1 MAPSINCNNTTI
13 PKGKATSVVS
23 PPLTGHTMVSGR
35 KATSVASRSN
45 SSKPASSGSEVSERT
60 ATSVALRSNSSKPV
74 TPLLPSDPCIIS
86 LAKLGEIYD
95 SIKKGSLSDKRNKG
109 GLREKDKTQIGGVF
123 YCSQNVLAS
132 IIFGFPNATSIY
144 NSLNLCKDPRA
155 CGVQHWNQHKNG
167 VLCGR
172 NLVGQCRVK
181 DCARVHNPS
190 LTNITNV
197 TSRVVSQ
204 PIIVIASQNS
214 MANAVS
220 KATPS
225 VQNIPTVCCITMFK
239 TIGVALGKPVVASI
253 CEKQGFVCRFS
264 HNPIPKSEIAL
275 KVDKL
280 ILEGSFPTIP
290 DLIALVDVVK
300 SFPNVCIPE
309 VITGKEIINYGLYWA
324 RERFGKRKSDPNA
337 LALFNN
343 DPSSPREALMFELC
357 KRLGQKYCS
366 RSFFAYCVTTFG
378 DPLVKYN
385 KKDPLSKLICASGDN
400 CLFAPHYDCETRS
413 VNYHNFITGEPSAE
427 FDNLK
432 VQIRRNE
439 LELQIKNLVSDLK
452 SNLSKLKT
460 LTETNDDPKAILRN
474 KMEISKVEST
484 LSVIRPQLEKA
495 RNELETLV
503 LTKDLFHST
512 HPLRNFRFFS
522 DPKRR
527 STIVTPIVTQEFDES
542 FEESFVELAS
552 LPDSQQSLDVNRE
565 ELIRET
571 ENRRLRTI
579 EEIAR
584 ITEKR
589 EAEIQ
594 EEYARIKRSYTESQT
609 NIFITEKSLD
619 WGCEFEKYIHD
630 SFYTDAHKY
639 FCQTV
644 NVELRTT
651 NIWSQFLNKAK
662 SERLSWDALD
672 VEVVETGEED
682 QTVEIFT
689 HSSEKQ
695 KYANFWCWFLRIPKT
710 DVRSGIVGTTDAQ
723 RVAESE
729 PQLFADFLALEL
741 SITFEQWLRA
751 NFTTVYE
758 LIKSHSYI
766 RWCDLSTFVT
776 VVRPVLSTMT
786 VDDFLCNK
794 KLIKKFCT
802 SKASGSNGV
811 PLDVFMT
818 DPEAY
823 LTYYCVSRA
832 ESFETFKSLRKIG
845 FKTVHRNGVK
855 SQYVYESMMCLPP
868 SMIRAVLA
876 TLQEVDGDF
885 PTYGDQS
892 VVLEHLTKTGLLP
905 FNVSTVSTTVDENN
919 VESNI
924 TLANKVIICLAKPK
938 NFMIRFTLWDTL
950 IVELFT
956 ELSATEPNYTKIE
969 KLIQMFPKDYSNA
982 TALRDDAL
990 NQLQSADEIILSQVR
1005 EAGLTFLFDNN
1016 GHPTSIYKY
1025 VLDLLKSNAVSGNS
1039 SNSDAQ
1045 SKRVRQVRESK
1056 DKAKVE
1062 AKQKDFIIP
1071 KMSLHNK
1078 ERPEGVNYYVGKTRG
1093 SLCVD
1098 TTRKFYP
1105 SSYLVVGGSFNKAS
1119 IKEVRD
1125 VVSVVLGRQL
1135 SVIQIAEL
1143 QFELYIKI
1151 AENDILNSSEEKVT
1165 DDTKK
1170 CRQFIAQIG
1179 KKIAQVD
1186 KEISFDDTDYS
1197 DLTNLIHSFDYKI
1210 DPKSLSE
1217 AEIVQKPKKKD
1228 TTVPLKPTKP
1238 SKAKKN
1244 GKGKDS
1250 VKPIDTPTSV
1260 PTAPAINS
1268 QSSTSTSKNPTQK
1281 KTKALQ
1287 VCHCRRSKQ
1296 FCQCNESDSED
1307 EEEDEDKYDFDAI

>member
-1 MAPSINCNNTTI
+1 MASSIHCDNATTLRRET
-13 PKGKATSVVS
+13 ASVVS
-23 PPLTGHTMVSGR
+23 LFNKPTTVSVVSG
-35 KATSVASRSN
+35 
-45 SSKPASSGSEVSERT
+45 RT
-60 ATSVALRSNSSKPV
+60 ATSVALRSNTTRTVVTKP
-74 TPLLPSDPCIIS
+74 LPSDPFIVS
-86 LAKLGEIYD
+86 LTNLGEIYD
-95 SIKKGSLSDKRNKG
+95 KVKNGSHPDKRNKG
-109 GLREKDKTQIGGVF
+109 GLREKQKTQVGEEF
-123 YCSQNVLAS
+123 YCSQNILAS
-132 IIFGFPNATSIY
+132 IIFGFPNALSIY
-144 NSLNLCKDPRA
+144 NSMNLCKDPRA
-155 CGVQHWNQHKNG
+155 CGVQHWNQRKNG

-172 NLVGQCRVK
+172 NLLGQCSKK
-181 DCARVHNPS
+181 DCRNTHPS
-190 LTNITNV
+190 STNTTSI
-197 TSRVVSQ
+197 TSRVVSE
-204 PIIVIASQNS
+204 PTIVIASQNS
-214 MANAVS
+214 MAKTVS
-220 KATPS
+220 KSTPS
-225 VQNIPTVCCITMFK
+225 VQNIPTMNCITLFN
-239 TIGVALGKPVVASI
+239 TVGVALGKPVVSSI
-253 CEKQGFVCRFS
+253 CERQGFVCRFS
-264 HNPIPKSEIAL
+264 HSPIVKSEIATKL
-275 KVDKL
+275 DKL
-280 ILEGSFPTIP
+280 VLEGSFPTIP
-290 DLIALVDVVK
+290 DLIALVDAVK
-300 SFPNVCIPE
+300 CLPNVCIPE
-309 VITGKEIINYGLYWA
+309 VITGKEIINFGLYWA
-324 RERFGKRKSDPNA
+324 RERYGKRKSDPNA

-357 KRLGQKYCS
+357 KRLGEKYCS

-385 KKDPLSKLICASGDN
+385 KKDPLSKLVCASGDN
-400 CLFAPHYDCETRS
+400 CSFAPHFDCETRS

-439 LELQIKNLVSDLK
+439 LELRIKNLVSNLK

-460 LTETNDDPKAILRN
+460 LNETNDDPKVALRN

-484 LSVIRPQLEKA
+484 LSVIRPQLDKA
-495 RNELETLV
+495 RSELETLV
-503 LTKDLFHST
+503 FTRDLFHST

-522 DPKRR
+522 DPNKR
-527 STIVTPIVTQEFDES
+527 SSLVTQESFKKSEES
-542 FEESFVELAS
+542 FGESFNELFVELAT

-571 ENRRLRTI
+571 ENRRLRNI

-594 EEYARIKRSYTESQT
+594 EEYARIKRSYSESQT
-609 NIFITEKSLD
+609 NIFIAEKSLD

-630 SFYTDAHKY
+630 SFYADAHKY

-644 NVELRTT
+644 EVELRTT

-662 SERLSWDALD
+662 SEQRSWDALD
-672 VEVVETGEED
+672 MEVVQTGEED
-682 QTVEIFT
+682 QSVEIFT

-695 KYANFWCWFLRIPKT
+695 NYANFWCWFLRIPKT
-710 DVRSGIVGTTDAQ
+710 DVRSGIVGTADAQ
-723 RVAESE
+723 WVAETE
-729 PQLFADFLALEL
+729 PQLFAEFLALKL
-741 SITFEQWLRA
+741 SITFEQWLQA
-751 NFTTVYE
+751 NFSIVYK
-758 LIKSHSYI
+758 LIKTHPYI

-776 VVRPVLSTMT
+776 VVRPVLSNMT

-794 KLIKKFCT
+794 KLIKKYCI
-802 SKASGSNGV
+802 SKASSSNGV
-811 PLDVFMT
+811 PLDVYMT

-823 LTYYCVSRA
+823 LTYYCVPRA

-855 SQYVYESMMCLPP
+855 SQYAYESMMCLPP
-868 SMIRAVLA
+868 SMIQAVLA
-876 TLQEVDGDF
+876 TLQEVGDQF

-905 FNVSTVSTTVDENN
+905 FNVSTVYTTVDEHN
-919 VESNI
+919 VESKI

-1016 GHPTSIYKY
+1016 GHPTSIYKH
-1025 VLDLLKSNAVSGNS
+1025 VLDLLKSNTVSENS

-1045 SKRVRQVRESK
+1045 TKRVRQVRESK
-1056 DKAKVE
+1056 DKAKAE
-1062 AKQKDFIIP
+1062 AKQKDFMIP

-1078 ERPEGVNYYVGKTRG
+1078 ERPEGVNYYVGKTHG
-1093 SLCVD
+1093 SLSVD

-1105 SSYLVVGGSFNKAS
+1105 SSYLVIGGSFNKTS

-1125 VVSVVLGRQL
+1125 VVSIILGRQL
-1135 SVIQIAEL
+1135 TVLQISDSHS
-1143 QFELYIKI
+1143 ELYIKI
-1151 AENDILNSSEEKVT
+1151 AENDILNSSEERVT

-1179 KKIAQVD
+1179 KKIAQVN
-1186 KEISFDDTDYS
+1186 KEIDCDDNDYS
-1197 DLTNLIHSFDYKI
+1197 DLTDLIHSFDYKI
-1210 DPKSLSE
+1210 DPKSLLQS
-1217 AEIVQKPKKKD
+1217 EIVQKPKKKD
-1228 TTVPLKPTKP
+1228 AVVPLKPTKP

-1244 GKGKDS
+1244 GKEKDS
-1250 VKPIDTPTSV
+1250 MKPVETNTRVPASV
-1260 PTAPAINS
+1260 STINS
-1268 QSSTSTSKNPTQK
+1268 QSSTSNSTSKNPTQK

-1296 FCQCNESDSED
+1296 FCQCNDSDCED
-1307 EEEDEDKYDFDAI
+1307 EYDC